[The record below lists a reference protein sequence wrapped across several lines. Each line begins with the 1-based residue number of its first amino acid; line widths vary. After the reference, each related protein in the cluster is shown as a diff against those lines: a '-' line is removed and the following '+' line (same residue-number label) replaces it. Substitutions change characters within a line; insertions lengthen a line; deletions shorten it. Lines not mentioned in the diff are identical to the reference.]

1 MTSIF
6 LPIKTIGFLAYS
18 KPRCPSQTMGTPFWC
33 RDFYPHVQSQ
43 HVGRSTFM
51 STWNVLEP
59 DLTEIK
65 SCQDPWDFCIFIEHS
80 RSPIDPMGNDHFWAN
95 FPVPK
100 PWIKGILGC
109 NQHHLRW
116 PSIGKCV
123 YMVVLICP
131 DHCPTLL
138 MCFFLLIVIP
148 VSDRITLSDWVVKKW
163 PPNRGGKL
171 RFHHSQKV
179 IGFGG
184 VEDHHQVDADL
195 VATPLKPG
203 SFDIIQRRTRRTQR
217 NPRNLWVC
225 PTWGHHPKNWIR
237 GS

>member
-1 MTSIF
+1 MFSTSV
-6 LPIKTIGFLAYS
+6 G
-18 KPRCPSQTMGTPFWC
+18 PR
-33 RDFYPHVQSQ
+33 
-43 HVGRSTFM
+43 
-51 STWNVLEP
+51 
-59 DLTEIK
+59 
-65 SCQDPWDFCIFIEHS
+65 SCQRGMFWNLTWLKSSLVKIHGTFVYLSNIQEVPSILCKMIIFGQIS
-80 RSPIDPMGNDHFWAN
+80 
-95 FPVPK
+95 VPK
-100 PWIKGILGC
+100 PEFWIKGILGC

-203 SFDIIQRRTRRTQR
+203 SFDIIKGGQRRTQEILK
-217 NPRNLWVC
+217 NPGMSYLGSSSQDLD
-225 PTWGHHPKNWIR
+225 TWFITMG
-237 GS
+237 